1 MVDILCDEG
10 IPAVKWVDG
19 NVGRFGKR
27 RFQVYFCSIC
37 FGQYCDLV
45 SDIGCGEAGVIYRA
59 ANRMNH
65 GAVIVHIG
73 ILCDLAD
80 NQGIIRSHLD
90 ILLYFSETGI
100 FFCVGFVFVFGNSEK
115 FALFN

>member
-1 MVDILCDEG
+1 MKRVN
-10 IPAVKWVDG
+10 G
-19 NVGRFGKR
+19 NVRRFGKR
-27 RFQVYFCSIC
+27 RFQVCFCSIR
-37 FGQYCDLV
+37 FGQYCDFV

-80 NQGIIRSHLD
+80 NQGIIRSHFD
-90 ILLYFSETGI
+90 VLLHFSEIGI
-100 FFCVGFVFVFGNSEK
+100 FFCFGFVFVF
-115 FALFN
+115 